1 MLNVLSQS
9 NIEMSFLLL
18 TYVFVSG
25 VAESD
30 EVEDE
35 LWNLLEIIHR
45 KGTRLK
51 QEAEVLQNSIR
62 EQGNLSQESDYQ
74 QQPFSP
80 YTNENVPEDRDML
93 LNKLAE
99 LEAEVLTGRVHTTRL
114 QEDLE
119 NLMTAKHDLEEQLKA
134 VVSQRGKR
142 SNIF

>member
-1 MLNVLSQS
+1 M
-9 NIEMSFLLL
+9 
-18 TYVFVSG
+18 
-25 VAESD
+25 
-30 EVEDE
+30 EDE

-51 QEAEVLQNSIR
+51 REAEVLQNSIR
-62 EQGNLSQESDYQ
+62 DQGNLSEESDYQQ

-80 YTNENVPEDRDML
+80 YTNENVQEDRDML

-99 LEAEVLTGRVHTTRL
+99 LEAEVLAGRVHTTRL

-134 VVSQRGKR
+134 VVTQRGKELLED
-142 SNIF
+142 

>member
-1 MLNVLSQS
+1 M
-9 NIEMSFLLL
+9 
-18 TYVFVSG
+18 
-25 VAESD
+25 ESD
-30 EVEDE
+30 EVDDE

-51 QEAEVLQNSIR
+51 HDAEALQSTIR
-62 EQGNLSQESDYQ
+62 EQGNISQESEY

-80 YTNENVPEDRDML
+80 YNNENIHEDRDIL

-99 LEAEVLTGRVHTTRL
+99 LEAEVLAGRVRTTRL

-134 VVSQRGKR
+134 VVTQRG
-142 SNIF
+142 